1 MKEDDYLDY
10 ENRIYTNKK
19 YFDRISTK
27 YIKKID
33 EVYDASLRPFADKQ
47 PDKEINDWIKKLTK
61 GKIKNIVGKNLNH
74 VQ

>member
-33 EVYDASLRPFADKQ
+33 EVYGASLRPFADKQ